1 MSDLDLNEQSNVR
14 ATLNFLRGQMG
25 GFVAVAKALR
35 FDYRTVVRS
44 ATGRRDVT
52 ASMAIRVA
60 RLLDASVDDLLAG
73 RYRPGACPKCGH
85 MPSYLAQS
93 DFTDDSTVVENA
105 PRPAIGGGLALVK

>member
-14 ATLNFLRGQMG
+14 ATLNFLRGPMG

-52 ASMAIRVA
+52 ASMALRVA
-60 RLLDASVDDLLAG
+60 RLLDASVDELLAG

-85 MPSYLAQS
+85 MPSYLSQS
-93 DFTDDSTVVENA
+93 DFTDDLTVVEDA
-105 PRPAIGGGLALVK
+105 PPTPPTEGLKLVR

>member
-1 MSDLDLNEQSNVR
+1 MTDLDLNEQSNVR
-14 ATLNFLRGQMG
+14 ATLTFLRGQMG

-44 ATGRRDVT
+44 ATGRRDVS

-60 RLLDASVDDLLAG
+60 WLLDASVDDLLAG

-85 MPSYLAQS
+85 MPNYLTPS
-93 DFTDDSTVVENA
+93 DFAEDSTVVEDA
-105 PRPAIGGGLALVK
+105 PRSAIGGGLKVVK

>member
-1 MSDLDLNEQSNVR
+1 MSDLDLTEQSNVR
-14 ATLNFLRGQMG
+14 ATLKFLHGQMG

-44 ATGRRDVT
+44 ATGRRDVS

-73 RYRPGACPKCGH
+73 RYKPGACPKCGH
-85 MPSYLAQS
+85 MPSYLPVS
-93 DFTDDSTVVENA
+93 DFAEDSTVVEEA
-105 PRPAIGGGLALVK
+105 PRQAVGVGLKVVK